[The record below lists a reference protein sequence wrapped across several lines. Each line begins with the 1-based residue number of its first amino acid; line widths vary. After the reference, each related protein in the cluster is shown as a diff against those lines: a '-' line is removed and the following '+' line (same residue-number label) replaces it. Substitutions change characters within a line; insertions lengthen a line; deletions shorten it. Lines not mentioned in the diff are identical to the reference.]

1 MKECAVLYQTGELIL
16 YGGTGVCRVTDIVA
30 RKFSRTEPEK
40 LYYVLTPLY
49 QTGTI
54 TTPVDNGKVFTRP
67 VISRDE
73 ALSLID
79 SIPGIEAEAYH
90 NQNLQQLE
98 NHYKHELESHDCRDL
113 LRLTMSTYRKKQ
125 EREQAKLKFG
135 AVDRRYMERAEN
147 LLFGELAVALDIE
160 KDSVQSF
167 IEDRLQTPLMT

>member
-1 MKECAVLYQTGELIL
+1 MYQTGELIL

-30 RKFSRTEPEK
+30 KKFGRTEPEK
-40 LYYVLTPLY
+40 LFYVLTPLY
-49 QTGTI
+49 QSGTI
-54 TTPVDNGKVFTRP
+54 TTPVENGKVFTRP
-67 VISRDE
+67 VITRDE

-167 IEDRLQTPLMT
+167 IEDRLQTSLTT